1 MARRHSG
8 HGAGSKPRRRW
19 VRGLVVI
26 TAVVVAIVSAAPAV
40 LVHTP
45 LRDRPLALAFAG
57 IDGSITS
64 SAASWRW
71 MGGVEYR
78 DVVLRDRSGRAAVF
92 VPRLALDRGL
102 LRLACE
108 PRSLGTMRFVDP
120 EVLVEVRGDGSSLE
134 DIIAPWLAA
143 TARPLAIELEVVN
156 GTVEL
161 VDTVHRVAWRLS
173 DVIAAGSLQAD
184 GSLAGWTAAG
194 RLRHSDGAAAVGN
207 PRAAVPPPGAPVRLD
222 RATIPAAAAAVLV
235 RDGGW
240 SLSSPPAA
248 ADGGRTITL
257 ATHRLPLGASTVVAS
272 RFGLPYLVDGIADLR
287 LDVSLD
293 ATGRHLA
300 GEAALERFAVCDAET
315 LAEQLAIARCH
326 VPFDLSL
333 DTERIVVRRLEA
345 TSDVLRAQATGSVRM
360 PTAHDPAWA
369 ERLIADDFTAS
380 IDIELASAATAL
392 PGGLRV
398 RPDVRVTGGSLRLA
412 AAARGDGGD
421 RVVELRATVR
431 DLTAVR
437 SPAADAAAGEP
448 APLPLA
454 WPEPFSAWVRGRR
467 GPGRGERLRIEEAKL
482 VSQAVEATASGSPAA
497 FAVQWQAD
505 LAAVVGELAQVLDLG
520 AATAAGTCRGRLDV
534 AAAGSGGGPGSL
546 TLAAS
551 LVDVEVNVPGRPTWR
566 DAQLSLEAEAE
577 GSVVSG
583 GAAIDRGRAVIASG
597 DDRLEASLDGGAVVD
612 LAAVV
617 GFPADTSVAWIRPAA
632 NSTATKAVWS
642 LVGDLARWQPRLATI
657 LPTFATPGLEL
668 AGTLKAGAEVA
679 PQGDVWQWTRAGCEI
694 EKLVVRHDG
703 REIVEP
709 RVVITSAG
717 RIDAVSGR
725 VDITSGELLSTS
737 LSLRTGGLAWLPA
750 TVAASAIERLRGR
763 MQWQADVGRVEPWL
777 VPAAVAKSWPAA
789 GRGWGTIEI
798 IDTQA
803 GVNLLVEA
811 TGSQLTLASGGREG
825 QAARPVWS
833 EPRVAG
839 GLEVTRPRVA
849 SGTLADQLRIDRLSV
864 ESSTLAVAA
873 TGRLDDWSTR
883 RVVMLEG
890 TAAYD
895 WQQVSRL
902 ISPWTGGRIRL
913 VGSEGRP
920 FALRVPL
927 AAADSLAE
935 MAASGGGPASATVP
949 LPADWL
955 AATRG
960 TDAEPDLA
968 VRVTRPASTTTR
980 PADDRL
986 KSLAIDTTAAWSGG
1000 DVEGFSLAAGEMPVR
1015 LLEGQLAFGPFDIPV
1030 AGGRVRGAPWVRL
1043 VPAPGELVIP
1053 PGRLAERVALSEQA
1067 CRRIA
1072 LWLSPVLG
1080 HAAHAAGVVSV
1091 DLAGARLPFADA
1103 FGGELAGQLIFE
1115 NLELSPSPAVQPLVN
1130 LLVKLQSVV
1139 DPRFAFGDK
1148 AVVLRVRPDP
1158 VRVRLAGRRIA
1169 HDGLVMDSGQ
1179 LVVKS
1184 QGSVGQDG
1192 SLDMRL
1198 EVALRGDL
1206 VGQTPVL
1213 GTLFRTPLIVPLKGT
1228 VEKPQFDAAA
1238 LDSILGRIVENTAE
1252 AVLKDGIGRGLEAV
1266 FGSPEPPPAA
1276 PAPARPQP

>member
-1 MARRHSG
+1 MASLFTLPVLA
-8 HGAGSKPRRRW
+8 AGVW
-19 VRGLVVI
+19 L
-26 TAVVVAIVSAAPAV
+26 APAA

-64 SAASWRW
+64 KTASWRW
-71 MGGVEYR
+71 IGGVEYR

-102 LRLACE
+102 LRLAVD
-108 PRSLGTMRFVDP
+108 PQSLGTVRLVDP

-134 DIIAPWLAA
+134 DIVAPWLAA
-143 TARPLAIELEVVN
+143 TVRPVAIELEVVN
-156 GTVEL
+156 GTIEL
-161 VDTVHRVAWRLS
+161 VDTIHRVAWRLS

-194 RLRHSDGAAAVGN
+194 RLRHSDGAAVVGT
-207 PRAAVPPPGAPVRLD
+207 PTAAPPPGEPVRLD

-240 SLSSPPAA
+240 SISSPPAA
-248 ADGGRTITL
+248 SDGGRTITL
-257 ATHRLPLGASTVVAS
+257 ATNRLPLGASTVVAS
-272 RFGLPYLVDGIADLR
+272 RFGLPYLLDGIADLR

-293 ATGRHLA
+293 SSSGRHLA
-300 GEAALERFAVCDAET
+300 GEATLERFAVCDART
-315 LAEQLAIARCH
+315 LAEQLAIERCT

-333 DTERIVVRRLEA
+333 DAERIVVRRLGA
-345 TSDVLRAQATGSVRM
+345 ASDVVKAQASGSVRM
-360 PTAHDPAWA
+360 PSLHDPDWA
-369 ERLIADDFTAS
+369 ERIVADDFTAS
-380 IDIELASAATAL
+380 VDVDLASASTAL
-392 PGGLRV
+392 PGGLSLRH
-398 RPDVRVTGGSLRLA
+398 DVRVTGGTLRLA
-412 AAARGDGGD
+412 ASARGDGGD
-421 RVVELRATVR
+421 RVLELRAKAR
-431 DLTAVR
+431 NLTAER
-437 SPAADAAAGEP
+437 TEPDAEAKGEP
-448 APLPLA
+448 TTRQLS
-454 WPEPFSAWVRGRR
+454 WSEPFTAWIRGRR
-467 GPGRGERLRIEEAKL
+467 GPGGGERLRIEEAKL
-482 VSQAVEATASGSPAA
+482 VSQAVEATASGTPTA

-505 LAAVVGELAQVLDLG
+505 LEAVVGELAEVLDLG
-520 AATAAGTCRGRLDV
+520 DATAAGTCRGRLDV
-534 AAAGSGGGPGSL
+534 AAAAGGGPGSL
-546 TLAAS
+546 TLAAG
-551 LVDVEVNVPGRPTWR
+551 LTDVEVVVPGRPTWR

-583 GAAIDRGRAVIASG
+583 GAAIERGRVVIVSG
-597 DDRLEASLDGGAVVD
+597 DDRLEASLEGGAVVD
-612 LAAVV
+612 LAAVA
-617 GFPADTSVAWIRPAA
+617 GFPADATVASIRPAA
-632 NSTATKAVWS
+632 NSTATRAVGS
-642 LVGDLARWQPRLATI
+642 LVGDLARWQPRLAVI
-657 LPTFATPGLEL
+657 IPAFATPGLEL
-668 AGTLKAGAEVA
+668 AGAVKAGAEVT

-717 RIDAVSGR
+717 RIDAASGR
-725 VDITSGELLSTS
+725 VDISSGELLSTS
-737 LSLRTGGLAWLPA
+737 LSLRTGGLAWLPV

-763 MQWQADVGRVEPWL
+763 MQWQADIGRVEPWL
-777 VPAAVAKSWPAA
+777 VPATVAKSWPAA

-811 TGSQLTLASGGREG
+811 TGSQLVLASGGRQG
-825 QAARPVWS
+825 QAARPVWN

-839 GLEVTRPRVA
+839 ALEVTRPRVA

-873 TGRLDDWSTR
+873 TGRLDEWTAR
-883 RVVMLEG
+883 RVVTLEG

-902 ISPWTGGRIRL
+902 LSPWTGGRIML
-913 VGSEGRP
+913 VGSDGRP

-927 AAADSLAE
+927 AA
-935 MAASGGGPASATVP
+935 GGGPAEVAATGGGSPAATVP

-968 VRVTRPASTTTR
+968 MRVTRPASVSVR

-986 KSLAIDTTAAWSGG
+986 KSLAIDTTAAWTAG
-1000 DVEGFSLAAGEMPVR
+1000 DVEGFPLAAGEVPVR

-1030 AGGRVRGAPWVRL
+1030 AGGRIRGAPWMRL

-1053 PGRLAERVALSEQA
+1053 PGRLVERVALSEQT

-1072 LWLSPVLG
+1072 MWLSPVLG

-1091 DLAGARLPFADA
+1091 DLAGARLPFGDA
-1103 FGGELAGQLIFE
+1103 FGGEIAGQLIFE
-1115 NLELSPSPAVQPLVN
+1115 NLELSPSPAVQPLAN

-1148 AVVLRVRPDP
+1148 AVLLRVRPDP
-1158 VRVRLAGRRIA
+1158 VRVRLAGRRIV

-1213 GTLFRTPLIVPLKGT
+1213 GRLFRTPLVVPLKGT

-1238 LDSILGRIVENTAE
+1238 MDSILGRIVENTAE
-1252 AVLKDGIGRGLEAV
+1252 AVIKDGIGRGLEAV
-1266 FGSPEPPPAA
+1266 FGQPEPPA

>member
-1 MARRHSG
+1 MA
-8 HGAGSKPRRRW
+8 A
-19 VRGLVVI
+19 
-26 TAVVVAIVSAAPAV
+26 AAAAIVAVAPAV

-64 SAASWRW
+64 TAASWRW
-71 MGGVEYR
+71 VGGVEYR

-102 LRLACE
+102 LRLAVD
-108 PRSLGTMRFVDP
+108 PKSLGTVRLVDP

-134 DIIAPWLAA
+134 DVVAPWLAA
-143 TARPLAIELEVVN
+143 TARPVAIELEVVN

-161 VDTVHRVAWRLS
+161 VDAVHRVAWRLS

-194 RLRHSDGAAAVGN
+194 RLRHSDGAAVVGH
-207 PRAAVPPPGAPVRLD
+207 PSAAPPPGEPVQLD

-240 SLSSPPAA
+240 SISSPPAA

-257 ATHRLPLGASTVVAS
+257 ATNRLPLGASTIIAT
-272 RFGLPYLVDGIADLR
+272 RFGQPYVVDGIADLR

-293 ATGRHLA
+293 ATGRHVA
-300 GEAALERFAVCDAET
+300 GEATLERFAVCDATT
-315 LAEQLAIARCH
+315 LAEQVAIDRCT
-326 VPFDLSL
+326 VPFDMSL
-333 DTERIVVRRLEA
+333 DAERIVVRRLEA
-345 TSDVLRAQATGSVRM
+345 ASDVVKAQASGSVRM
-360 PTAHDPAWA
+360 PSLHDPDWA
-369 ERLIADDFTAS
+369 ERIVADDFTAS
-380 IDIELASAATAL
+380 VDVDLASASSAL
-392 PGGLRV
+392 PGGLTV
-398 RPDVRVTGGSLRLA
+398 RPDVRVTGGNLRLA

-421 RVVELRATVR
+421 RVLELRATAR

-437 SPAADAAAGEP
+437 SQPVAAADGEP
-448 APLPLA
+448 ATLPLS
-454 WPEPFSAWVRGRR
+454 WPEPFTAWVRGRR

-497 FAVQWQAD
+497 FVVQWKAD
-505 LAAVVGELAQVLDLG
+505 LAGVIGELAQVLDLG
-520 AATAAGTCRGRLDV
+520 EATAKGTFQGRLDV
-534 AAAGSGGGPGSL
+534 AAAGTGTGPGSL
-546 TLAAS
+546 SLAAS
-551 LVDVEVNVPGRPTWR
+551 LSDVEVAVPGRPTWQ
-566 DAQLSLEAEAE
+566 DTQLSVEAEAE
-577 GSVVSG
+577 GSMVSG
-583 GAAIDRGRAVIASG
+583 GAAIDRGRMVLASG

-612 LAAVV
+612 LAAVA
-617 GFPADTSVAWIRPAA
+617 GFPADATVAWIRPAA
-632 NSTATKAVWS
+632 NSTATKAVGS
-642 LVGDLARWQPRLATI
+642 LVGDLAKWQPRLAAI
-657 LPTFATPGLEL
+657 IPMFATPGLEL
-668 AGTLKAGAEVA
+668 AGTVKAGAEVV
-679 PQGDVWQWTRAGCEI
+679 PQGDVWQWTRAGCEV
-694 EKLVVRHDG
+694 ERLVARHDG

-717 RIDAVSGR
+717 RVDAVSGR
-725 VDITSGELLSTS
+725 VDLSSGELLSTS
-737 LSLRTGGLAWLPA
+737 LSLRTGGLTWLPVMAGQA
-750 TVAASAIERLRGR
+750 TAERLRGR
-763 MQWQADVGRVEPWL
+763 IQWQADVGRVEPWL
-777 VPAAVAKSWPAA
+777 MTAAVARSWPAG
-789 GRGWGTIEI
+789 GRGWGTVEI

-811 TGSQLTLASGGREG
+811 TGSQLVLAAGGREG
-825 QAARPVWS
+825 QAARPVWN

-839 GLEVTRPRVA
+839 VLEVTRPRTA
-849 SGTLADQLRIDRLSV
+849 SGSLADELRIDRLSV

-873 TGRLDDWSTR
+873 TGRLDDWNAR
-883 RVVMLEG
+883 RVVTLEG

-902 ISPWTGGRIRL
+902 LSPWTGGRVRL
-913 VGSEGRP
+913 VGSDGRP
-920 FALRVPL
+920 FALRLPL
-927 AAADSLAE
+927 AA
-935 MAASGGGPASATVP
+935 GGGPADVAGPGGGPAAAAVQ

-960 TDAEPDLA
+960 TEAEPDLA
-968 VRVTRPASTTTR
+968 MRITRPASASVR
-980 PADDRL
+980 PVDGRL
-986 KSLAIDTTAAWSGG
+986 KSLAIDTTAAWTGG
-1000 DVEGFSLAAGEMPVR
+1000 DVEGFPLAAGEVPVR

-1030 AGGRVRGAPWVRL
+1030 AGGRIRGAPWVRL

-1053 PGRLAERVALSEQA
+1053 PGRLVERVALSEQT

-1072 LWLSPVLG
+1072 MWLSPVLG

-1091 DLAGARLPFADA
+1091 DLAGARLPFGDA
-1103 FGGELAGQLIFE
+1103 FGGELAGQLVFE
-1115 NLELSPSPAVQPLVN
+1115 NLELSPSPGVQPLVN

-1148 AVVLRVRPDP
+1148 AVLLRVRPDP
-1158 VRVRLAGRRIA
+1158 VRVRLARRRIA

-1213 GTLFRTPLIVPLKGT
+1213 GRLFRTPLIVPLKGT

-1238 LDSILGRIVENTAE
+1238 MESILGRIVENTAE

-1266 FGSPEPPPAA
+1266 FGQPQPPDPT
-1276 PAPARPQP
+1276 PARPQP

>member
-1 MARRHSG
+1 MA
-8 HGAGSKPRRRW
+8 AM
-19 VRGLVVI
+19 
-26 TAVVVAIVSAAPAV
+26 AAAIVAVAPAV

-64 SAASWRW
+64 TAASWRW
-71 MGGVEYR
+71 IGGVEYR

-92 VPRLALDRGL
+92 VPRLAFDRGL
-102 LRLACE
+102 LRLAVE
-108 PRSLGTMRFVDP
+108 PGSLGTVRLVDP
-120 EVLVEVRGDGSSLE
+120 EVLVEARGDGSSLE
-134 DIIAPWLAA
+134 DIIAPWLA
-143 TARPLAIELEVVN
+143 TTMRPVAIELEVVN

-161 VDTVHRVAWRLS
+161 VDAVHRVGWRLS
-173 DVIAAGSLQAD
+173 DVIAAGSVRND

-194 RLRHSDGAAAVGN
+194 RLRHSDAASVVGT
-207 PRAAVPPPGAPVRLD
+207 PSAAPPPGEPVRLD

-257 ATHRLPLGASTVVAS
+257 ATNRLPLGASTVVAT
-272 RFGLPYLVDGIADLR
+272 RFGLPYLLDGIADLR

-300 GEAALERFAVCDAET
+300 GEATLERFAVCDAVT
-315 LAEQLAIARCH
+315 LAEQLAVDRCS

-333 DTERIVVRRLEA
+333 DGERLVVRRLEA
-345 TSDVLRAQATGSVRM
+345 ASDVVKAKATGSVRM
-360 PTAHDPAWA
+360 PTGHDPDWA
-369 ERLIADDFTAS
+369 ERLVADDFTAS
-380 IDIELASAATAL
+380 LDVDLASASTAL
-392 PGGLRV
+392 PGGLSL
-398 RPDVRVTGGSLRLA
+398 RPDVRVTGGTLRLA
-412 AAARGDGGD
+412 ASARGDGGD
-421 RVVELRATVR
+421 RVLELRAKAR
-431 DLTAVR
+431 NLTAVR
-437 SPAADAAAGEP
+437 SQPDAEATGEP
-448 APLPLA
+448 VTRQLS
-454 WPEPFSAWVRGRR
+454 WPEPFTAWVRGRR

-505 LAAVVGELAQVLDLG
+505 LEAVVGELAEVLDLG
-520 AATAAGTCRGRLDV
+520 EATATGTCRGRLDV
-534 AAAGSGGGPGSL
+534 AAAGSGSGPGSL
-546 TLAAS
+546 SLAAG
-551 LVDVEVNVPGRPTWR
+551 LTDVEVAVPGRPTWR
-566 DAQLSLEAEAE
+566 DAQLSVEAEAE

-583 GAAIDRGRAVIASG
+583 GAAIDRGRLVVASG
-597 DDRLEASLDGGAVVD
+597 DDRLEASLEGGAVVD
-612 LAAVV
+612 LGAVV
-617 GFPADTSVAWIRPAA
+617 GFPADATVAWIRPAA
-632 NSTATKAVWS
+632 NSTATRAVGS
-642 LVGDLARWQPRLATI
+642 LVGDLARWQPRLAA
-657 LPTFATPGLEL
+657 LVPVFATAGLEL
-668 AGTLKAGAEVA
+668 AGSIRAGAEVT
-679 PQGDVWQWTRAGCEI
+679 PQGDGWQWTRAGCEI
-694 EKLVVRHDG
+694 EKLVARHDG

-717 RIDAVSGR
+717 RVDAVSGR
-725 VDITSGELLSTS
+725 IDISSGELLSTS
-737 LSLRTGGLAWLPA
+737 LSLRTGGLTWLPA
-750 TVAASAIERLRGR
+750 TAAAWAVERLRGR

-777 VPAAVAKSWPAA
+777 VPAAVVKSWPAG

-811 TGSQLTLASGGREG
+811 TGSQLVLSAGGREG
-825 QAARPVWS
+825 RAARPVWT

-839 GLEVTRPRVA
+839 ALEITRPRTA
-849 SGTLADQLRIDRLSV
+849 GGTLADQLRIDRFSI

-873 TGRLDDWSTR
+873 TGRLDDWSAR
-883 RVVMLEG
+883 RVVTLDG

-902 ISPWTGGRIRL
+902 LSPWTGGRITL

-927 AAADSLAE
+927 AAGAAAE
-935 MAASGGGPASATVP
+935 AASQDGSSPSATVP

-960 TDAEPDLA
+960 TEAEPDLA
-968 VRVTRPASTTTR
+968 MRVTRPASASIQ
-980 PADDRL
+980 PVDDRL
-986 KSLAIDTTAAWSGG
+986 KSLAIDTTAAWLGG
-1000 DVEGFSLAAGEMPVR
+1000 DVAGFQLAAGEVPVR

-1053 PGRLAERVALSEQA
+1053 PGRLAERVALSEQT
-1067 CRRIA
+1067 CRQIA

-1080 HAAHAAGVVSV
+1080 HATHAAGVVSV
-1091 DLAGARLPFADA
+1091 DLAGARLPFGDA

-1115 NLELSPSPAVQPLVN
+1115 NLELSPSPGVQPLVN

-1148 AVVLRVRPDP
+1148 AVLLRVRPDP

-1169 HDGLVMDSGQ
+1169 HEGLVMDSGQ

-1213 GTLFRTPLIVPLKGT
+1213 GRLFRTPLVLPLKGT

-1238 LDSILGRIVENTAE
+1238 MESILGRIVENTAE
-1252 AVLKDGIGRGLEAV
+1252 AVIKDGIGRGLEAV
-1266 FGSPEPPPAA
+1266 FGQPPAA
-1276 PAPARPQP
+1276 APTPVPARPQP

>member
-1 MARRHSG
+1 MA
-8 HGAGSKPRRRW
+8 A
-19 VRGLVVI
+19 
-26 TAVVVAIVSAAPAV
+26 TASAIVAVAPAV

-64 SAASWRW
+64 TAASWRW
-71 MGGVEYR
+71 IGGVEYR
-78 DVVLRDRSGRAAVF
+78 DVVLRDRSGRASVF
-92 VPRLALDRGL
+92 VPRLAFDRGL
-102 LRLACE
+102 LRLAVE
-108 PRSLGTMRFVDP
+108 PQSLGTVRLVDP
-120 EVLVEVRGDGSSLE
+120 EVLVEARGDGSSLE
-134 DIIAPWLAA
+134 DIIAPWLAG
-143 TARPLAIELEVVN
+143 TMRPVAIELEVVN

-161 VDTVHRVAWRLS
+161 VDAVHRVAWRLS

-194 RLRHSDGAAAVGN
+194 RLRHSDGSAVVGTPSAA
-207 PRAAVPPPGAPVRLD
+207 PPPGEPVRLD

-257 ATHRLPLGASTVVAS
+257 ATNRLPLGASTVVAS

-293 ATGRHLA
+293 ATGRHVA
-300 GEAALERFAVCDAET
+300 GEATLERFALCDAVT
-315 LAEQLAIARCH
+315 LAEQLAVDHCS

-333 DTERIVVRRLEA
+333 DGERIVVRRLEA
-345 TSDVLRAQATGSVRM
+345 ASDVLKAQATGSIRM
-360 PTAHDPAWA
+360 PTVHDPDWA
-369 ERLIADDFTAS
+369 ERIVADDFTAS
-380 IDIELASAATAL
+380 VDVDLASASTAL
-392 PGGLRV
+392 PGGLCL
-398 RPDVRVTGGSLRLA
+398 RPDVRVTGGFLRVA
-412 AAARGDGGD
+412 ASARADGGD
-421 RVVELRATVR
+421 RVLELRAKAR
-431 DLTAVR
+431 NLTAVR
-437 SPAADAAAGEP
+437 EQPDAEAKGEP
-448 APLPLA
+448 ATRQLS
-454 WPEPFSAWVRGRR
+454 WPEPFTAWVRGRR

-505 LAAVVGELAQVLDLG
+505 LEAVVGELAEVLDLG
-520 AATAAGTCRGRLDV
+520 TATATGTCRGRLDV
-534 AAAGSGGGPGSL
+534 AAAGSGSGPGSL

-551 LVDVEVNVPGRPTWR
+551 LTDVEVAVPGRPTWR
-566 DAQLSLEAEAE
+566 DAQLSVEAEAE

-583 GAAIDRGRAVIASG
+583 GAAIDRGRLVVASG
-597 DDRLEASLDGGAVVD
+597 DDRLEASLEGGAVVD
-612 LAAVV
+612 LGAVV
-617 GFPADTSVAWIRPAA
+617 GFPADATVAWIRPAA
-632 NSTATKAVWS
+632 NSTATKAVGS
-642 LVGDLARWQPRLATI
+642 LIGDLARWQPRLAAI
-657 LPTFATPGLEL
+657 VPPFATAGLEL
-668 AGTLKAGAEVA
+668 AGTVKAGAEVT

-694 EKLVVRHDG
+694 EKLVMRHEG

-717 RIDAVSGR
+717 RVDAVSGKI
-725 VDITSGELLSTS
+725 DISSGELLSTS
-737 LSLRTGGLAWLPA
+737 LSLRTGGLTWLPA
-750 TVAASAIERLRGR
+750 TTAEWPVERLRGR
-763 MQWQADVGRVEPWL
+763 MQWQADIGRVEPWL
-777 VPAAVAKSWPAA
+777 VPAAVAKSWPAG

-811 TGSQLTLASGGREG
+811 TGSQLVLSSGGREG
-825 QAARPVWS
+825 QAARPVWT

-839 GLEVTRPRVA
+839 ALEITRPRGA

-873 TGRLDDWSTR
+873 TGRLDDWSAR
-883 RVVMLEG
+883 RVVTLDG

-902 ISPWTGGRIRL
+902 LSPWTGGRITL

-927 AAADSLAE
+927 AAGGPVE
-935 MAASGGGPASATVP
+935 VTAAGGGSPSATVP

-960 TDAEPDLA
+960 TEAEPNLA
-968 VRVTRPASTTTR
+968 MRVTRPASASVR
-980 PADDRL
+980 PNDDRF
-986 KSLAIDTTAAWSGG
+986 KSLAIDTTASWLGG
-1000 DVEGFSLAAGEMPVR
+1000 DVAGFPLAAGEVAVR

-1053 PGRLAERVALSEQA
+1053 PGRLAERVALSEQT
-1067 CRRIA
+1067 CRQIA

-1080 HAAHAAGVVSV
+1080 HATHAAGVVSV
-1091 DLAGARLPFADA
+1091 DLAGARLPFGDA
-1103 FGGELAGQLIFE
+1103 FGGELAGQLTFE
-1115 NLELSPSPAVQPLVN
+1115 NLELKPSPGVQPLVN

-1148 AVVLRVRPDP
+1148 AVLLRVRPDP

-1169 HDGLVMDSGQ
+1169 HEGLVMDSGQ

-1213 GTLFRTPLIVPLKGT
+1213 GTLFRTPLVVPLKGT

-1238 LDSILGRIVENTAE
+1238 MESILSRIVENTAE

-1266 FGSPEPPPAA
+1266 FGQPSAPA